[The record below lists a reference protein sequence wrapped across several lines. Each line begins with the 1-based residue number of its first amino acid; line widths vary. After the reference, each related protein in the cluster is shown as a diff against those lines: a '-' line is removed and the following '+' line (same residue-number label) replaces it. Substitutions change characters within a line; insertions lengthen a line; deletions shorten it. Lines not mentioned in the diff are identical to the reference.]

1 MNRDIKYKIVFLVW
15 VLLIGFFSYMAYF
28 ETYIKSKRYV
38 NEIINLKVDSIS
50 VSEYSRGKSYTFY
63 IDGKYLMRLDSTK
76 FIPFKQSGGV
86 DLVVKDIN
94 SNYVIADF
102 LTSNHDMNRMIK
114 YATNNIKK

>member
-1 MNRDIKYKIVFLVW
+1 MDKKVIIFFLIW
-15 VLLIGFFSYMAYF
+15 VLLIGFIFYMTYF
-28 ETYIKSKRYV
+28 ETHIKSKIYV

-50 VSEYSRGKSYTFY
+50 VSEYSGGKSYTFY

-102 LTSNHDMNRMIK
+102 LTSKHDMNRMIK